1 MSHIIHNKN
10 LVALLKWR
18 GLKFNEESIKN
29 IKQNDITCTFNSFV
43 DFTIL
48 RKNINLDKFRKQYEK
63 ITGESWKEATIQKI
77 YKAPIVWSF

>member
-43 DFTIL
+43 DFTI
-48 RKNINLDKFRKQYEK
+48 
-63 ITGESWKEATIQKI
+63 
-77 YKAPIVWSF
+77 